1 MDAKKLKDWVNCLPD
16 DALIQ
21 VLASPFMSIPLPN
34 PVIHA
39 IDSKSIKESVSG
51 MLSGKVIS
59 SLQENYQ
66 ITDAP

>member
-1 MDAKKLKDWVNCLPD
+1 MNAKTLKDWVNNLPD
-16 DALIQ
+16 DAIIH

-39 IDSKSIKESVSG
+39 IDGKSIKKSVSG

-59 SLQENYQ
+59 SLDEKR
-66 ITDAP
+66 